1 MSTYQIVFTAYLV
14 WSTVVGI
21 FYIYQVIQEKIK
33 QSFLEFFK
41 ENLSI
46 LILLYVLALFITII
60 VTKEDLTLEF

>member
-1 MSTYQIVFTAYLV
+1 MNTYQIVFTAFLV

-41 ENLSI
+41 ENFSI